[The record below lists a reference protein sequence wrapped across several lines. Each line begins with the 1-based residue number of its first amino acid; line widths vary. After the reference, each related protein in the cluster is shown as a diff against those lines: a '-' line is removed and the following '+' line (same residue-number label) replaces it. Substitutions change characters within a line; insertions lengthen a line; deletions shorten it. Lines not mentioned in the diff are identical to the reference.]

1 MTHLFDPPIPNPPEN
16 RDPHHSETNTVAE
29 HVNNDL
35 ATDSDLQTDSQPEL
49 QPDLK
54 LDLKADSQSVLRN
67 PNFLSLWSG
76 QVFSQIADKIFL
88 VLVIAI
94 VSTQF
99 QNKGETISGWVSA
112 VMVSFTIPAILF
124 GSIAGVYVD
133 RWNKKTVLVTS
144 NILRG
149 VLVLCIPLL
158 LWITKNSFLPWGAPT
173 GFWGLL
179 CITFLVSTSTQFF
192 TPAEQ
197 SAITLVVEK
206 PKLLAANLIYTTT
219 IMAAL
224 ILGFAIGEPLLAL
237 SDHLWHNT
245 GQEILV
251 GGSYLLAGFVLLL
264 LKTGET
270 KENLH
275 RDTLHVWNDIKEGLQ
290 YLNHK
295 KTSLSALIQ
304 LICTFSIIAALTV
317 LAVRLAEVMPEI
329 RSEQFGFLL
338 AVASLGLAIG
348 AGVVAKLGDR
358 GSRQTLALIGSVGM
372 CLFLGMLAVFS
383 DRFWLGLV
391 AIAGT
396 GIFAG
401 LCVVPMQTVI
411 QEETP
416 EYMRGKVFGLQNNAV
431 NIALS
436 LPLSVAGIA
445 ESYFGLQKVIF
456 GLSAIALATGILAWY
471 IARQLVES

>member
-1 MTHLFDPPIPNPPEN
+1 MTHLFDPPTPNLPE
-16 RDPHHSETNTVAE
+16 DQD
-29 HVNNDL
+29 VNHADSGEAL
-35 ATDSDLQTDSQPEL
+35 VSTDSLGNIDSR
-49 QPDLK
+49 
-54 LDLKADSQSVLRN
+54 SVLRN

-76 QVFSQIADKIFL
+76 QVFSQIADKVFL

-99 QNKGETISGWVSA
+99 QQEGETISGWVSA

-133 RWNKKTVLVTS
+133 RWKKKTVLVSS

-149 VLVLCIPLL
+149 VLVLSIPLL
-158 LWITKNSFLPWGAPT
+158 LWVTKNSVLPWGAPT

-179 CITFLVSTSTQFF
+179 CITFLVSTFTQFF

-206 PKLLAANLIYTTT
+206 PKLLAANSLYTTT

-224 ILGFAIGEPLLAL
+224 ILGFALGEPLLAIA
-237 SDHLWHNT
+237 DHLWHNV

-251 GGSYLLAGFVLLL
+251 GGSYLLAGIILIV

-275 RDTLHVWNDIKEGLQ
+275 RDSFHVWTDIKEGLQ

-329 RSEQFGFLL
+329 KSEQFGFLL
-338 AVASLGLAIG
+338 AVASLGMAIG
-348 AGVVAKLGDR
+348 AGVVAKLGHHV
-358 GSRQTLALIGSVGM
+358 GRQTLALIGSAGM
-372 CLFLGMLAVFS
+372 SVFLLMLAEFS
-383 DRFWLGLV
+383 DRFVLGLI

-401 LCVVPMQTVI
+401 LCVIPMQTVI

-416 EYMRGKVFGLQNNAV
+416 EEVRGKVFGLQNNAV

-445 ESYFGLQKVIF
+445 ESYFGLKTVIF
-456 GLSAIALATGILAWY
+456 GLSAIAILTGILTWY
-471 IARQLVES
+471 IARQLVE

>member
-1 MTHLFDPPIPNPPEN
+1 MTHLFDPPTPNN
-16 RDPHHSETNTVAE
+16 RNTHDADA
-29 HVNNDL
+29 HANNHEIASDL
-35 ATDSDLQTDSQPEL
+35 EINKILDINSATESATDS
-49 QPDLK
+49 K
-54 LDLKADSQSVLRN
+54 SVLRN

-76 QVFSQIADKIFL
+76 QVFSQIADKVFL

-99 QNKGETISGWVSA
+99 QNEGETISGWVSA

-133 RWNKKTVLVTS
+133 RWNKKTVLVVS

-149 VLVLCIPLL
+149 VLVLSIPLL
-158 LWITKNSFLPWGAPT
+158 LWITKNSVLPWGAPT

-179 CITFLVSTSTQFF
+179 CITFLVSTFTQFF

-206 PKLLAANLIYTTT
+206 PKLLAANSLYTTT

-224 ILGFAIGEPLLAL
+224 ILGFALGEPILAL
-237 SDHLWHNT
+237 SDRLWHNV
-245 GQEILV
+245 GQEIVV
-251 GGSYLLAGFVLLL
+251 GGSYLVAGIILLL

-275 RDTLHVWNDIKEGLQ
+275 RDSFHVWNDIKDGLQ

-295 KTSLSALIQ
+295 KTLLSALIQ

-329 RSEQFGFLL
+329 KSEQFGFLL
-338 AVASLGLAIG
+338 AVASLGMAIG
-348 AGVVAKLGDR
+348 AGLVAKLGDR
-358 GSRQTLALIGSVGM
+358 FNRQNLALIGSVGM

-396 GIFAG
+396 GIFGG
-401 LCVVPMQTVI
+401 LCVIPMQTVI

-416 EYMRGKVFGLQNNAV
+416 EDMRGKVFGLQNNAV

-456 GLSAIALATGILAWY
+456 GLSAIAIATGILAWY

>member
-1 MTHLFDPPIPNPPEN
+1 MTHLFDPPTPNLPEN
-16 RDPHHSETNTVAE
+16 RNSHHADVDA
-29 HVNNDL
+29 NNDEVASPGDL
-35 ATDSDLQTDSQPEL
+35 KINKILEINTESATDS
-49 QPDLK
+49 K
-54 LDLKADSQSVLRN
+54 SVLRN

-76 QVFSQIADKIFL
+76 QVFSQIADKVFL

-133 RWNKKTVLVTS
+133 RWNKKTVLVVS

-149 VLVLCIPLL
+149 VLVLSIPLL
-158 LWITKNSFLPWGAPT
+158 LWITKNSVLPWGAPT

-179 CITFLVSTSTQFF
+179 CITFLVSTFTQFF

-206 PKLLAANLIYTTT
+206 PKLLAANSLYTTT

-224 ILGFAIGEPLLAL
+224 ILGFALGEPILAL
-237 SDHLWHNT
+237 SDRLWHNV
-245 GQEILV
+245 GQEIVV
-251 GGSYLLAGFVLLL
+251 GGSYLVAGIILLL

-275 RDTLHVWNDIKEGLQ
+275 RDSFHVWNDIKDGLQ

-295 KTSLSALIQ
+295 KTLLSALIQ

-329 RSEQFGFLL
+329 KSEQFGFLL
-338 AVASLGLAIG
+338 AVASLGMAIG
-348 AGVVAKLGDR
+348 AGLVAKLGDR
-358 GSRQTLALIGSVGM
+358 FNRQNLALIGSVGM

-396 GIFAG
+396 GIFGG
-401 LCVVPMQTVI
+401 LCVIPMQTVI

-416 EYMRGKVFGLQNNAV
+416 EDMRGKVFGLQNNAV

-456 GLSAIALATGILAWY
+456 GLSAIAIATGILAWY

>member
-1 MTHLFDPPIPNPPEN
+1 MTHLFDPPTPNLPEPPELKTDHLHN
-16 RDPHHSETNTVAE
+16 Q
-29 HVNNDL
+29 NDEL
-35 ATDSDLQTDSQPEL
+35 TSASDS
-49 QPDLK
+49 K
-54 LDLKADSQSVLRN
+54 SVLRN
-67 PNFLSLWSG
+67 PNFLSIWSG
-76 QVFSQIADKIFL
+76 QVFSQIADKVFL

-99 QNKGETISGWVSA
+99 QHEGETISGWVSA

-124 GSIAGVYVD
+124 GTIAGVYVD
-133 RWNKKTVLVTS
+133 RWNKKTVLVSS

-149 VLVLCIPLL
+149 LLVLSIPLL
-158 LWITKNSFLPWGAPT
+158 LWVTKNSVLPWGAPT

-179 CITFLVSTSTQFF
+179 CITFLVSTFTQFF

-206 PKLLAANLIYTTT
+206 PKLLAANSLYTTT
-219 IMAAL
+219 VMAAL
-224 ILGFAIGEPLLAL
+224 ILGFALGEPLLAL
-237 SDHLWHNT
+237 SDHLLPKV

-251 GGSYLLAGFVLLL
+251 GGSYLLAGIILIL

-275 RDTLHVWNDIKEGLQ
+275 RDSFHIWSDIKEGLQ

-329 RSEQFGFLL
+329 KSEQFGFLL
-338 AVASLGLAIG
+338 AVASLGMAIG
-348 AGVVAKLGDR
+348 AGVVAKLGHSC
-358 GSRQTLALIGSVGM
+358 SRQVLALIGSVGM
-372 CLFLGMLAVFS
+372 CVFLAMLGFFS

-401 LCVVPMQTVI
+401 LCVIPMQTVI

-416 EYMRGKVFGLQNNAV
+416 EDVRGKVFGLQNNAV

-445 ESYFGLQKVIF
+445 ESYFGLQQVIF
-456 GLSAIALATGILAWY
+456 ALSAIALFTGILTWY
-471 IARQLVES
+471 IARKLVTQD

>member
-1 MTHLFDPPIPNPPEN
+1 MTHLFDPPTPNLPEPPDHHHADLHINNGNGEILN
-16 RDPHHSETNTVAE
+16 GETLETRDLP
-29 HVNNDL
+29 
-35 ATDSDLQTDSQPEL
+35 TDS
-49 QPDLK
+49 K
-54 LDLKADSQSVLRN
+54 SVLRN

-99 QNKGETISGWVSA
+99 QQEGETISGWVSA

-124 GSIAGVYVD
+124 GSIAGVYID
-133 RWNKKTVLVTS
+133 RWNKKTVLVSS

-149 VLVLCIPLL
+149 VLVLSIPLL
-158 LWITKNSFLPWGAPT
+158 LWVTKNSVLPWGAPT

-179 CITFLVSTSTQFF
+179 CTQFF

-197 SAITLVVEK
+197 SAIALVVEK
-206 PKLLAANLIYTTT
+206 PKLLAANSLYTTT

-224 ILGFAIGEPLLAL
+224 ILGFALGEPLLAL
-237 SDHLWHNT
+237 SDHLWHNF

-251 GGSYLLAGFVLLL
+251 GGSYLLAGIILIL

-270 KENLH
+270 KEDLH
-275 RDTLHVWNDIKEGLQ
+275 RDSFHLWNDIKEGLQ

-329 RSEQFGFLL
+329 KSEQFGFLL
-338 AVASLGLAIG
+338 AVASLGMAIG
-348 AGVVAKLGDR
+348 AGIVAKLGDR
-358 GSRQTLALIGSVGM
+358 CSRQMLSLIGSLGM
-372 CLFLGMLAVFS
+372 SAFLGMLAVFS
-383 DRFWLGLV
+383 DRFGLGLI

-401 LCVVPMQTVI
+401 LCVIPMQTVI

-416 EYMRGKVFGLQNNAV
+416 EDVRGKVFGLQNNAV

-456 GLSAIALATGILAWY
+456 ALSAIAIVTGLLTWY

>member
-1 MTHLFDPPIPNPPEN
+1 MTHLFDPPTPNN
-16 RDPHHSETNTVAE
+16 RNTHDADA
-29 HVNNDL
+29 HANNHEIASDL
-35 ATDSDLQTDSQPEL
+35 EINKILDINSATESATDS
-49 QPDLK
+49 K
-54 LDLKADSQSVLRN
+54 SVLRN

-76 QVFSQIADKIFL
+76 QVFSQIADKVFL

-99 QNKGETISGWVSA
+99 QNEGETISGWVSA

-133 RWNKKTVLVTS
+133 RWNKKTVLVVS

-149 VLVLCIPLL
+149 VLVLSIPLL
-158 LWITKNSFLPWGAPT
+158 LWITKNSVLPWGAPT

-179 CITFLVSTSTQFF
+179 CITFLVSTFTQFF

-206 PKLLAANLIYTTT
+206 PKLLAANSLYTTT

-224 ILGFAIGEPLLAL
+224 ILGFALGEPILAL
-237 SDHLWHNT
+237 SDRLWHNV
-245 GQEILV
+245 GQEIVV
-251 GGSYLLAGFVLLL
+251 GGSYLVAGIILLL

-275 RDTLHVWNDIKEGLQ
+275 RDSFHIWNDIKDGLQ

-295 KTSLSALIQ
+295 KTLLSALIQ

-329 RSEQFGFLL
+329 KSEQFGFLL
-338 AVASLGLAIG
+338 AVASLGMAIG
-348 AGVVAKLGDR
+348 AGLVAKLGDR
-358 GSRQTLALIGSVGM
+358 FNRQNLALIGSVGM

-396 GIFAG
+396 GIFGG
-401 LCVVPMQTVI
+401 LCVIPMQTVI

-416 EYMRGKVFGLQNNAV
+416 EDMRGKVFGLQNNAV

-456 GLSAIALATGILAWY
+456 GLSAIAIATGILAWY

>member
-1 MTHLFDPPIPNPPEN
+1 MTHLFDPPTPNLPE
-16 RDPHHSETNTVAE
+16 PH
-29 HVNNDL
+29 
-35 ATDSDLQTDSQPEL
+35 DSDHADTHGKTDTHGNNGEVL
-49 QPDLK
+49 ETPDIPI
-54 LDLKADSQSVLRN
+54 DSKSVLRN

-99 QNKGETISGWVSA
+99 QNEGETISGWVSA

-133 RWNKKTVLVTS
+133 RWNKKTVLVSS

-149 VLVLCIPLL
+149 VLVLSIPLL
-158 LWITKNSFLPWGAPT
+158 LWVTKNSVLPWGAPT

-179 CITFLVSTSTQFF
+179 CITFLVSTFTQFF

-197 SAITLVVEK
+197 SAIALVVEK
-206 PKLLAANLIYTTT
+206 PKLLAANSLYTTT

-224 ILGFAIGEPLLAL
+224 ILGFALGEPLLAL
-237 SDHLWHNT
+237 SDHLWHNV

-251 GGSYLLAGFVLLL
+251 GGSYLLAGIILLM

-270 KENLH
+270 KEDLH
-275 RDTLHVWNDIKEGLQ
+275 RDSFHLWNDIKEGLQ
-290 YLNHK
+290 YLKHK

-329 RSEQFGFLL
+329 KSEQFGFLL
-338 AVASLGLAIG
+338 AVASLGMAIG

-358 GSRQTLALIGSVGM
+358 CSRQMLALIGSIGM
-372 CLFLGMLAVFS
+372 AVFLGMLAIYS
-383 DRFWLGLV
+383 DRFGLGLI

-396 GIFAG
+396 GLFAG
-401 LCVVPMQTVI
+401 LSVIPMQTVI

-416 EYMRGKVFGLQNNAV
+416 EDMRGKVFGLQNNAV

-456 GLSAIALATGILAWY
+456 ALSAIALATGLLAWY

>member
-1 MTHLFDPPIPNPPEN
+1 MTHLFDPPTPNLPEN
-16 RDPHHSETNTVAE
+16 RNPHHADADANNGEVASAG
-29 HVNNDL
+29 DL
-35 ATDSDLQTDSQPEL
+35 EINEILEINPESATDS
-49 QPDLK
+49 K
-54 LDLKADSQSVLRN
+54 SVLRN

-76 QVFSQIADKIFL
+76 QVFSQIADKVFL

-149 VLVLCIPLL
+149 VLVLSIPLL
-158 LWITKNSFLPWGAPT
+158 LWITKNSVLPWGAPT

-179 CITFLVSTSTQFF
+179 CITFLISTFTQFF

-206 PKLLAANLIYTTT
+206 PKLLAANSLYTTT

-224 ILGFAIGEPLLAL
+224 ILGFALGEPILAL
-237 SDHLWHNT
+237 SDRLWHNV
-245 GQEILV
+245 GQEIVV
-251 GGSYLLAGFVLLL
+251 GGSYLVAGIILLL

-275 RDTLHVWNDIKEGLQ
+275 RDSFHVWNDIKDGLQ

-329 RSEQFGFLL
+329 KSEQFGFLL
-338 AVASLGLAIG
+338 AIASLGMAIG
-348 AGVVAKLGDR
+348 AGLVAKLGDR
-358 GSRQTLALIGSVGM
+358 FNRQNLALIGSVGM

-401 LCVVPMQTVI
+401 LCVIPMQTVI

-416 EYMRGKVFGLQNNAV
+416 EDMRGKVFGLQNNAV

-456 GLSAIALATGILAWY
+456 GLSAIAIATGILAWY

>member
-1 MTHLFDPPIPNPPEN
+1 MTHLFDPPTPNFPEHN
-16 RDPHHSETNTVAE
+16 DPQNV
-29 HVNNDL
+29 
-35 ATDSDLQTDSQPEL
+35 DSPRVDRLQTVEDSNSQIDVTANE
-49 QPDLK
+49 QI
-54 LDLKADSQSVLRN
+54 DSQSVLRN

-99 QNKGETISGWVSA
+99 QHEGETISGWVSA

-133 RWNKKTVLVTS
+133 RWNKKTVLVSS

-149 VLVLCIPLL
+149 ALVLSIPLI
-158 LWITKNSFLPWGAPT
+158 LWVTKNSVLPWGAPT

-179 CITFLVSTSTQFF
+179 CITFLVSTFTQFF

-197 SAITLVVEK
+197 AAITLVVEK
-206 PKLLAANLIYTTT
+206 PKLLAANSLYTTT

-237 SDHLWHNT
+237 SDHLWYNF

-251 GGSYLLAGFVLLL
+251 GGSYLLAGFILII

-270 KENLH
+270 KEDLH
-275 RDTLHVWNDIKEGLQ
+275 RDSFNVWNDIKEGLQ
-290 YLNHK
+290 YLKHK

-329 RSEQFGFLL
+329 KSEQFGFLL
-338 AVASLGLAIG
+338 AVASLGMAIG

-358 GSRQTLALIGSVGM
+358 CSRQTLSLVGSIGM
-372 CLFLGMLAVFS
+372 CIFLGMLAVFS
-383 DRFWLGLV
+383 DRFGLGLV

-401 LCVVPMQTVI
+401 LCVIPMQTVI

-416 EYMRGKVFGLQNNAV
+416 EDVRGKVFGLQNNAV

-445 ESYFGLQKVIF
+445 ESYFGLQQVIF
-456 GLSAIALATGILAWY
+456 ALSAIALFTGLLTWY
-471 IARQLVES
+471 IARQLIES

>member
-1 MTHLFDPPIPNPPEN
+1 MTHLFDPPTPNFPEHN
-16 RDPHHSETNTVAE
+16 DPQNV
-29 HVNNDL
+29 
-35 ATDSDLQTDSQPEL
+35 DSPRVDRLQTVEESNSQIDVTANE
-49 QPDLK
+49 QI
-54 LDLKADSQSVLRN
+54 DSQSVLRN

-99 QNKGETISGWVSA
+99 QHEGETISGWVSA

-133 RWNKKTVLVTS
+133 RWNKKTVLVSS

-149 VLVLCIPLL
+149 ALVLSIPLI
-158 LWITKNSFLPWGAPT
+158 LWVTKNSVLPWGAPT

-179 CITFLVSTSTQFF
+179 CITFLVSTFTQFF

-197 SAITLVVEK
+197 AAITLVVEK
-206 PKLLAANLIYTTT
+206 PKLLAANSLYTTT

-237 SDHLWHNT
+237 SDHLWYNF

-251 GGSYLLAGFVLLL
+251 GGSYLLAGFILII

-270 KENLH
+270 KEDLH
-275 RDTLHVWNDIKEGLQ
+275 RDSFNVWNDIKEGLQ
-290 YLNHK
+290 YLKHK

-329 RSEQFGFLL
+329 KSEQFGFLL
-338 AVASLGLAIG
+338 AVASLGMAIG

-358 GSRQTLALIGSVGM
+358 CSRHTLSLVGSIGM
-372 CLFLGMLAVFS
+372 CIFLGMLAVFS
-383 DRFWLGLV
+383 DRFGLGLV

-401 LCVVPMQTVI
+401 LCVIPMQTVI

-416 EYMRGKVFGLQNNAV
+416 EDVRGKVFGLQNNAV

-445 ESYFGLQKVIF
+445 ESYFGLQQVIF
-456 GLSAIALATGILAWY
+456 ALSAIALFTGLLTWY
-471 IARQLVES
+471 IARQLIES

>member
-1 MTHLFDPPIPNPPEN
+1 MTHLFDPPTPNLPEPSDIHASQN
-16 RDPHHSETNTVAE
+16 SDTNGQTAPDVSSSESAI
-29 HVNNDL
+29 
-35 ATDSDLQTDSQPEL
+35 ASS
-49 QPDLK
+49 
-54 LDLKADSQSVLRN
+54 SVLRN
-67 PNFLSLWSG
+67 PNFLALWSG

-94 VSTQF
+94 VSTHF
-99 QNKGETISGWVSA
+99 QQEGQTISGWVSA

-133 RWNKKTVLVTS
+133 RWKKKTVLVSS

-149 VLVLCIPLL
+149 GLVLGIPFL
-158 LWITKNSFLPWGAPT
+158 LWVTKGYVLPWGAPM

-179 CITFLVSTSTQFF
+179 CITFLVSTFTQFF

-197 SAITLVVEK
+197 SAITLVVDR
-206 PKLLAANLIYTTT
+206 PHLLAANSLYTTT

-224 ILGFAIGEPLLAL
+224 ILGFALGEPLLAI
-237 SDHLWHNT
+237 SDHLWHDF
-245 GQEILV
+245 GQELLV
-251 GGSYLLAGFVLLL
+251 GGSYLLAGFILIL

-275 RDTLHVWNDIKEGLQ
+275 RDRLHIWEDIKEGLQ
-290 YLNHK
+290 YLKNQ

-317 LAVRLAEVMPEI
+317 LAVRLAEEMPEI
-329 RSEQFGFLL
+329 KSEQFGFLL
-338 AVASLGLAIG
+338 AVASLGMAIG
-348 AGVVAKLGDR
+348 AVIVAKLGHR
-358 GSRQTLALIGSVGM
+358 VSRQTLALIGSVGM
-372 CLFLGMLAVFS
+372 AVFLVVLGVFC

-396 GIFAG
+396 GIFGG
-401 LCVVPMQTVI
+401 LCVIPMQTVI

-416 EYMRGKVFGLQNNAV
+416 EEFRGKVFGLQNNAV

-445 ESYFGLQKVIF
+445 ESYFGLQRVIF
-456 GLSAIALATGILAWY
+456 SLSAIALITGIVTWY
-471 IARQLVES
+471 ITQNMIDS

>member
-1 MTHLFDPPIPNPPEN
+1 MTHLFDPPTPNLPEPQDSEHDDIHGKTNIHGNNGEVLETPDIPI
-16 RDPHHSETNTVAE
+16 
-29 HVNNDL
+29 
-35 ATDSDLQTDSQPEL
+35 DS
-49 QPDLK
+49 K
-54 LDLKADSQSVLRN
+54 SVLRN

-76 QVFSQIADKIFL
+76 QIFSQIADKIFL

-94 VSTQF
+94 VSTRF
-99 QNKGETISGWVSA
+99 QHEGETISGWVSA

-133 RWNKKTVLVTS
+133 RWNKKTVLVSS

-149 VLVLCIPLL
+149 VLVLSIPLL
-158 LWITKNSFLPWGAPT
+158 LWVTKNSVLPWGAPT

-179 CITFLVSTSTQFF
+179 CITFLVSTFTQFF

-206 PKLLAANLIYTTT
+206 PKLLAANSLYTTT

-224 ILGFAIGEPLLAL
+224 ILGFALGEPLLAL
-237 SDHLWHNT
+237 SDHLWHNV

-251 GGSYLLAGFVLLL
+251 GGSYLLAGIILLI

-270 KENLH
+270 KEDLH
-275 RDTLHVWNDIKEGLQ
+275 RDSFHLWNDIKEGLQ
-290 YLNHK
+290 YLKHK

-329 RSEQFGFLL
+329 KSEQFGFLL
-338 AVASLGLAIG
+338 AVASLGMAVG

-358 GSRQTLALIGSVGM
+358 CSRQMLALIGSIGM
-372 CLFLGMLAVFS
+372 AVFLGMLAVYS
-383 DRFWLGLV
+383 DRFGLGLI

-396 GIFAG
+396 GLFAG
-401 LCVVPMQTVI
+401 LSVIPMQTVI

-416 EYMRGKVFGLQNNAV
+416 EDVRGKVFGLQNNAV

-456 GLSAIALATGILAWY
+456 ALSAIALATGLLAWY

>member
-1 MTHLFDPPIPNPPEN
+1 MTHLFDPPTPNLPESHDHHP
-16 RDPHHSETNTVAE
+16 DPSLHHETAE
-29 HVNNDL
+29 PAETL
-35 ATDSDLQTDSQPEL
+35 TETS
-49 QPDLK
+49 
-54 LDLKADSQSVLRN
+54 DSQSVLRN

-99 QNKGETISGWVSA
+99 QHKDETISGWVSA

-133 RWNKKTVLVTS
+133 RWNKKTVLVST

-149 VLVLCIPLL
+149 LLVLSIPLL
-158 LWITKNSFLPWGAPT
+158 LWTTKNTLLPWGAPA

-179 CITFLVSTSTQFF
+179 CITFLVSTFTQFF

-206 PKLLAANLIYTTT
+206 PRLLAANSLYTTT

-224 ILGFAIGEPLLAL
+224 ILGFALGEPLLEI
-237 SDHLWHNT
+237 SDHLWHNV

-251 GGSYLLAGFVLLL
+251 GGSYLAAGIILLL

-270 KENLH
+270 KEDLH
-275 RDTLHVWNDIKEGLQ
+275 RDSFHVWNDIKEGLQ
-290 YLNHK
+290 YLNHQ

-329 RSEQFGFLL
+329 KSEQFGFLL
-338 AVASLGLAIG
+338 AVASLGMAIG
-348 AGVVAKLGDR
+348 AGIVAKLGNHCR
-358 GSRQTLALIGSVGM
+358 RQTLSLIGSLGM
-372 CLFLGMLAVFS
+372 TIFLSMLAVFS
-383 DRFWLGLV
+383 DRFWLGLI

-401 LCVVPMQTVI
+401 LCVIPMQTVI

-416 EYMRGKVFGLQNNAV
+416 EDMRGKVFGLQNNAV

-456 GLSAIALATGILAWY
+456 GLAAIAIATGILAWY
-471 IARQLVES
+471 IARQLVEQ